1 MNVVCG
7 LDIAKDEVVATVL
20 NDTAKETKSF
30 GVSIEELSKLKT
42 WLKDRTCIRVV
53 MESTSVY
60 WVPIYASLE
69 EGGFKVTL
77 ANARQVKAIPGR
89 KTDQLDSEWLAYLL
103 RAELVKPSYIP
114 KASMR
119 DLRSLTNSELD

>member
-1 MNVVCG
+1 
-7 LDIAKDEVVATVL
+7 
-20 NDTAKETKSF
+20 
-30 GVSIEELSKLKT
+30 
-42 WLKDRTCIRVV
+42 

-89 KTDQLDSEWLAYLL
+89 KTDQLDSEWLAYLQ

-114 KASMR
+114 EATMR
-119 DLRSLTNSELD
+119 NLKSLTILRARLKQDQTNYKNRAHKILQLCNIRLDSRLSDIFGKSAKIDS